1 MKLLKINKLL
11 NDLNNNKIIAM
22 PTETVYG
29 FFSLISLEN
38 LKNINKLKGRELEKP
53 LQVFFLDF
61 SQIEKYTKL
70 SQFQK
75 QILIQELPGNKSFL
89 VPSSSFFKK
98 LTNQNTILI
107 RLPIWEQ
114 KILKNTKKV
123 FEKINVPL
131 FATSANLTNNKEFD
145 NGKLIQKEFKIN
157 GFNKKIKTKKSSIII
172 SLLEDKVEIIRN

>member
-107 RLPIWEQ
+107 RLPI
-114 KILKNTKKV
+114 
-123 FEKINVPL
+123 
-131 FATSANLTNNKEFD
+131 
-145 NGKLIQKEFKIN
+145 
-157 GFNKKIKTKKSSIII
+157 
-172 SLLEDKVEIIRN
+172 